1 MSAEKIPI
9 DNIIR
14 IGLIALIVIWSITI
28 LKPFIGVLLWGIIIA
43 VSAYPGFLWLA
54 KKMEGR
60 PVAAASLIVVLLLLL
75 IIGPIVGSLP
85 GFAESIKSLAN
96 QVQAGTLA
104 IPEASEDIR
113 QWPLV
118 GELLYSLWQQAATNL
133 TELLV
138 KFQPQL
144 KDASVTILQTIAAAS
159 VAILQFVVA
168 TIIAGAILA
177 HHEGAAALANQFMRR
192 IVPDSYERF
201 LDLSGSTVRGVTMG
215 VVGVAILQAILV
227 GIGFSLIGIPAAAFW
242 AAICLMLAIVQITIS
257 IVVIPIVIYVFFNY
271 ELLPAVVF
279 LVWNLPILSLDNVL
293 KPLLMGRG
301 VAAPMMVIFIGSI
314 GGFIGFGFLGLF
326 FGAVILVIAYALLI
340 DWLDETA
347 STEVQSTSIPS

>member
-54 KKMEGR
+54 NKMGDR

-159 VAILQFVVA
+159 VAILQWRQSSRVPFLLI
-168 TIIAGAILA
+168 TR
-177 HHEGAAALANQFMRR
+177 ERR
-192 IVPDSYERF
+192 RWQI
-201 LDLSGSTVRGVTMG
+201 
-215 VVGVAILQAILV
+215 
-227 GIGFSLIGIPAAAFW
+227 SLCAESCPT
-242 AAICLMLAIVQITIS
+242 LMS
-257 IVVIPIVIYVFFNY
+257 
-271 ELLPAVVF
+271 
-279 LVWNLPILSLDNVL
+279 
-293 KPLLMGRG
+293 
-301 VAAPMMVIFIGSI
+301 
-314 GGFIGFGFLGLF
+314 GFL
-326 FGAVILVIAYALLI
+326 I
-340 DWLDETA
+340 
-347 STEVQSTSIPS
+347 